1 VVALDAIEVPVLTTA
16 HQGQSRDRA
25 GPSWGER
32 IPGVGSERITD
43 VPELF
48 PGPVLASLRD
58 ASTAPAFE
66 VGSRT
71 VSRGELL
78 AMVRRV
84 AGGLRDAGLGPRSG
98 VGIVLSP
105 SPEAYAVHLAAHAL
119 GCRVG
124 AARPGWSPQ
133 QLAHALGGQVDA
145 VVADSP
151 FNGPVL
157 PLGDVLTGSDPG
169 GSVPLLAR
177 PDDIARLTY
186 TSGSTGQPKAC
197 AHTYR
202 SAW

>member
-1 VVALDAIEVPVLTTA
+1 MGANLRWFAQDAIEVPVLTA
-16 HQGQSRDRA
+16 GQQDQSRDCA
-25 GPSWGER
+25 GPSWRER

-58 ASTAPAFE
+58 ASRAPAFE

-78 AMVRRV
+78 VTARLV
-84 AGGLRDAGLGPRSG
+84 AGGLRDAGLGPGSG
-98 VGIVLSP
+98 VGIVLSL

-145 VVADSP
+145 VVADFP
-151 FNGPVL
+151 LIGPVL
-157 PLGDVLTGSDPG
+157 PLGDRS
-169 GSVPLLAR
+169 R
-177 PDDIARLTY
+177 PRWIRPAL
-186 TSGSTGQPKAC
+186 GAAG
-197 AHTYR
+197 
-202 SAW
+202 